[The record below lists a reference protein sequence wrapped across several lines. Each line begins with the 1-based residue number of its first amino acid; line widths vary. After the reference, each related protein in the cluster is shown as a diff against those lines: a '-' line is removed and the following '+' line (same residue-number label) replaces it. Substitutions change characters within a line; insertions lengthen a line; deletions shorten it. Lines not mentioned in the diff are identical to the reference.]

1 MALLPSSEYFMID
14 SASELTS
21 AEAAGAVVV
30 AVGLG
35 ALFAVSA
42 AAGRASRD
50 DARTAAKAVDAKY
63 FPFIRHL
70 YDDCSG
76 HIEEARNRDAL
87 KMTAFALQDPF
98 GSMNKR

>member
-1 MALLPSSEYFMID
+1 MID
-14 SASELTS
+14 SASELAS
-21 AEAAGAVVV
+21 DLAAGAEVDVATGAEVV

-35 ALFAVSA
+35 ALFALSA